1 MLVRPAQG
9 MMGIIKAGYMR
20 DVGLSTGLV
29 TEDELEEMAKG
40 WQEWAA
46 MEDASVAMM
55 HGEIIIQK

>member
-1 MLVRPAQG
+1 
-9 MMGIIKAGYMR
+9 MR